1 MSPVGADK
9 IGPYEILELLHS
21 DDRGRVYRA
30 RDTRL
35 GRIVA
40 IKVLPV
46 SLSQNGESLE
56 KVERRARAI
65 SSLDHPNICRLYD
78 VGCQDGL
85 DYLVMEYLEGES
97 LAERLTKGPLELV
110 ELLRSAVEICS
121 GLEAAHEHCIFHR
134 DLSTGAVMLTGSGA
148 KLLDFGLGHLVRG
161 LTRAHA
167 QIVAPFHHYAPEQY
181 LGKPVDACCNVFS
194 FGIMFYEMATG
205 AFPFP
210 AETLTSFILAVIRE
224 DPLPPASLNPQLPAG
239 LDEIIF
245 KCLEKERPRRYQSA
259 GEILYDLQGIIERLK
274 ASAGEE
280 VSAALL
286 SLATRSKRRALAGAD
301 QRSTGTWAGL
311 ARKSSARPSTRG
323 REGWEQRMF
332 KALMRVSS
340 KIGKGKKSLA
350 PGEPTLLRTG
360 TKLGPYQI
368 HSLLGAGGMGE
379 VYRAH
384 DSRISRDVAIKVL
397 RSLALQDSLAR
408 ERFQREARA
417 VASLNHPHICQL
429 YDVGYQGGI
438 DYLVMECL
446 KGETLASRLKRGPL
460 GAKEVVLYGIQLADA
475 LEQAH
480 QRGII
485 HRDVKP
491 ANIFLLLNQQCKVLD
506 FGLAKVPAGI
516 PADAQTTTSPAAVTA
531 WGAAIGTA
539 HYMSPEQARGERIDH
554 RSDIFSMG
562 ATLYEMATG
571 KLAFG
576 GKTLALVFQAILA
589 EAVPSMRQVVPS
601 LPSQLDAIVSKA
613 LQKDRNHRYQSA
625 GELREALRQAS
636 HDLAA

>member
-46 SLSQNGESLE
+46 PLSQNGESLE

-97 LAERLTKGPLELV
+97 LAERLTKGPLEPV

-121 GLEAAHEHCIFHR
+121 GLEAAHEHRIFHR
-134 DLSTGAVMLTGSGA
+134 DLSTSAVMLTASGA

-181 LGKPVDACCNVFS
+181 LGKPIDACCNMFS

-210 AETLTSFILAVIRE
+210 AESMTSFILAVIRE
-224 DPLPPASLNPQLPAG
+224 DPLPPASLNPRLPGG

-259 GEILYDLQGIIERLK
+259 EEILCDLQGIIERLRG
-274 ASAGEE
+274 SAGEDA
-280 VSAALL
+280 SAAFP
-286 SLATRSKRRALAGAD
+286 SLATRSKRRTRAASEE
-301 QRSTGTWAGL
+301 RSTGAWAGL

-340 KIGKGKKSLA
+340 KIGQGEKSLA

-360 TKLGPYQI
+360 AKLGPYQI
-368 HSLLGAGGMGE
+368 HSLLGAGGMG
-379 VYRAH
+379 
-384 DSRISRDVAIKVL
+384 
-397 RSLALQDSLAR
+397 
-408 ERFQREARA
+408 
-417 VASLNHPHICQL
+417 
-429 YDVGYQGGI
+429 
-438 DYLVMECL
+438 
-446 KGETLASRLKRGPL
+446 ASRWCAPWPCKTLSHAKGFSGKRGRWPHSTIRTS
-460 GAKEVVLYGIQLADA
+460 AS
-475 LEQAH
+475 
-480 QRGII
+480 
-485 HRDVKP
+485 
-491 ANIFLLLNQQCKVLD
+491 F
-506 FGLAKVPAGI
+506 
-516 PADAQTTTSPAAVTA
+516 TTWV
-531 WGAAIGTA
+531 I
-539 HYMSPEQARGERIDH
+539 
-554 RSDIFSMG
+554 
-562 ATLYEMATG
+562 
-571 KLAFG
+571 
-576 GKTLALVFQAILA
+576 
-589 EAVPSMRQVVPS
+589 RQES
-601 LPSQLDAIVSKA
+601 TIW
-613 LQKDRNHRYQSA
+613 
-625 GELREALRQAS
+625 
-636 HDLAA
+636 

>member
-46 SLSQNGESLE
+46 PLSQNGESLE

-97 LAERLTKGPLELV
+97 LAERLTKGPLEPV

-121 GLEAAHEHCIFHR
+121 GLEAAHEHRIFHR
-134 DLSTGAVMLTGSGA
+134 DLSTSAVMLTASGA

-181 LGKPVDACCNVFS
+181 LGKPIDACCNMFS

-210 AETLTSFILAVIRE
+210 AESMTSFILAVIRE
-224 DPLPPASLNPQLPAG
+224 DPLPPASLNPRLPGG

-259 GEILYDLQGIIERLK
+259 GEILCDLQGIIERLRGRAGED
-274 ASAGEE
+274 ASA
-280 VSAALL
+280 AFP
-286 SLATRSKRRALAGAD
+286 SLATRSKRRTRARAED
-301 QRSTGTWAGL
+301 WVGL

-332 KALMRVSS
+332 KALMSVSS
-340 KIGKGKKSLA
+340 KIGKGKKSLV

-360 TKLGPYQI
+360 AKLGPYQI

-429 YDVGYQGGI
+429 YDVGYQAGI

-480 QRGII
+480 QRGVI

-516 PADAQTTTSPAAVTA
+516 PADAQTTTSPAAMTA

-539 HYMSPEQARGERIDH
+539 QYMSPEQARGERIDH

-589 EAVPSMRQVVPS
+589 EAVPSMRQIVPS

-613 LQKDRNHRYQSA
+613 LQKDRNQRYQSA

>member
-46 SLSQNGESLE
+46 PLSQNGESLE

-97 LAERLTKGPLELV
+97 LAERLTKGPLEPV

-121 GLEAAHEHCIFHR
+121 GLEAAHEHRIFHR
-134 DLSTGAVMLTGSGA
+134 DLSTSAVMLTASGA

-181 LGKPVDACCNVFS
+181 LGKPIDACCNMFS

-210 AETLTSFILAVIRE
+210 AESMTSFILAVIRE
-224 DPLPPASLNPQLPAG
+224 DPLPPASLNPRLPGG

-259 GEILYDLQGIIERLK
+259 GEILCDLQGIIERLRGRAGED
-274 ASAGEE
+274 ASA
-280 VSAALL
+280 AFP
-286 SLATRSKRRALAGAD
+286 SLATRSKRRTRARAED
-301 QRSTGTWAGL
+301 WAGL
-311 ARKSSARPSTRG
+311 ARKSSAPSTRG

-332 KALMRVSS
+332 KALMSVSS
-340 KIGKGKKSLA
+340 KIAKGEKSLA

-360 TKLGPYQI
+360 AKLGPYQI

-384 DSRISRDVAIKVL
+384 DSRISRDVAIKVV

-429 YDVGYQGGI
+429 YDVGYQAGI

-480 QRGII
+480 QRGVI

-516 PADAQTTTSPAAVTA
+516 PADAQTTTSPAAMTA

-539 HYMSPEQARGERIDH
+539 QYMSPEQARGERIDH

-589 EAVPSMRQVVPS
+589 EAVPSMRQIVPS

-613 LQKDRNHRYQSA
+613 LQKDRNQRYQSA